1 MIKKDENDVYK
12 IIANILKTD
21 QLTLKK
27 SKKLSQIEEWDSL
40 NHLNILIKLDKIF
53 KNKVNSIVEMGEA
66 DSVKKIIT
74 LLRNNNLIN

>member
-1 MIKKDENDVYK
+1 MIKKSENDVYK
-12 IIANILKTD
+12 IIADILKTD